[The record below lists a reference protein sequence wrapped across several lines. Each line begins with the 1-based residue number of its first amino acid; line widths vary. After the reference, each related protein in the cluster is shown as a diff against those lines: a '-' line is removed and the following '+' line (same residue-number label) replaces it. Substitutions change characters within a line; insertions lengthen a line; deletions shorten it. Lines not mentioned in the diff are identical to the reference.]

1 VPAIGLAEFYLPG
14 PLLGLAVFLAFA
26 IGLFTFT
33 LITNVLAIRD
43 EAQDQDELFSQS
55 PAFKAI
61 LPFVQSLGRALSG
74 VRLLDGLRADLRV
87 KLVRAGK
94 ADSITPDEFLGFML
108 LCGLGGGLVG
118 LYFQWMVEIGPLG
131 VFGISALILVLPVL
145 SLGETIRRRQ
155 KSIRKVLPYA
165 LDLLCLAVEAG
176 LDFTAALNRIGDNLE
191 RSPFREE
198 IRTLSRD
205 LSMGKTRPEALRDM
219 ERRIG
224 LEELTSVVTA
234 LIQADELG
242 ASVGPTLRIQSR
254 ELQRK
259 RFQRAEK
266 KAMQAPVLMLIPLVL
281 FIFPLVF
288 GVIFTPIILMVM
300 EKGIF

>member
-1 VPAIGLAEFYLPG
+1 MTPE
-14 PLLGLAVFLAFA
+14 LLGLSLFFAFAVGLLAF
-26 IGLFTFT
+26 T
-33 LITNVLAIRD
+33 LVADFMTIKQ
-43 EAQDQDELFSQS
+43 EAEQQDELFSQS
-55 PAFKAI
+55 PLFKAI
-61 LPFVQSLGRALSG
+61 LPFVQHLGRALSG
-74 VRLLDGLRADLRV
+74 VRFLDSLRADV
-87 KLVRAGK
+87 QQKLVRAGK
-94 ADSITPDEFLGFML
+94 ADTITADEFVGFML

-118 LYFQWMVEIGPLG
+118 LYFEFMVEIGATG
-131 VFGISALILVLPVL
+131 VVGIAFLVMILPSL
-145 SLGETIRRRQ
+145 SLNDAIKRRQ
-155 KSIRKVLPYA
+155 KSIRRLLPYT

-176 LDFTAALNRIGDNLE
+176 LDFTAALNRIADNLE
-191 RSPFREE
+191 KSPFRDEV
-198 IRTLSRD
+198 RALSRD

-266 KAMQAPVLMLIPLVL
+266 QAMQAPVLMLIPLVI

-288 GVIFTPIILMVM
+288 LVIFTPIVLRIM
-300 EKGIF
+300 EQGVL